1 MKRID
6 KLSEEFKI
14 KYEQF
19 IIGCDSAEDIFR
31 WNKDK
36 NGEMDVYFENEIL
49 CVIVRLIVSDGEI
62 GEKEVEYLNKNFGFR
77 YTAEDIREMYEG
89 SREELNN
96 GFYGRIK
103 KDVSDLNEIGEKFAS
118 AFKELLGIITGIV
131 LESDG
136 YATDSELAEIS
147 ELKSI
152 IEG

>member
-6 KLSEEFKI
+6 KLTEEFRT

-19 IIGCDSAEDIFR
+19 IIGCDSAEEMYR
-31 WNKDK
+31 WDTEK
-36 NGEMDVYFENEIL
+36 NGEMDVYFENEII

-89 SREELNN
+89 SREELTD
-96 GFYGRIK
+96 GFYARLE
-103 KDVSDLNEIGEKFAS
+103 KDVEDLYGIGEKFAA
-118 AFKELLGIITGIV
+118 AFKDLLGLITGII

-136 YATDSELAEIS
+136 YATDGELSELTA
-147 ELKSI
+147 LKSI
-152 IEG
+152 IGE